1 VADSSVIREFLVA
14 LGFKTDKPA
23 LDQFEGGIEKATK
36 SVVRLASAIEAT
48 ALAVA
53 AGVTRMSSNL
63 EALYFASIK
72 TNASAANL
80 KAFDRGMQNLGTQA
94 GEALESVQGLT
105 RAIREN
111 PGVEGLLTGL
121 GVRTRGE
128 LGELRDTTDLILD
141 LGERFRNMPYHLA
154 NQYAGMLGISED
166 TLRAMRSA
174 GFEEEIDRMR
184 KNMEGTDWT
193 KATVDA
199 HEFMMEMRDLT
210 TVVEAFGLQI
220 YEALSRRLGLSVH
233 DLTTWL
239 QTNGPAVADRVAEI
253 ALKVLDVA
261 EKIGKWIAWLV
272 GKFIEWDEATGGWS
286 TRLLGLL
293 VVLKLF
299 GGAEIIGGIVALT
312 AAFGRLGLGIAGAA
326 GKAVSSFSV
335 LLAQL
340 GLIGGAGGIGAI
352 LGSAIYDKLSVNA
365 QDKIG
370 KAVAAT
376 LAFFGND
383 NAKEA
388 LAIDDPMTYLRLAG
402 WKSHEAAGILAN
414 LQDESAMNPR
424 AVGDGGK
431 AYGLA
436 QWHPDRQE
444 AFSKWAGKDIRSST
458 TAEQLDFLTYE
469 LTRGAERR
477 AGDLLRAA
485 TNARQAGEIVSR
497 YYERPRD
504 ADREARERGQLAV
517 HISQENNF
525 TISSTDP
532 QGAGREVDR
541 SRDRANAELVR
552 NLQVAVQ

>member
-1 VADSSVIREFLVA
+1 MAESSIIREFLVR
-14 LGFKTDKPA
+14 LGFQTDQPA
-23 LDQFEGGIEKATK
+23 LDKFDGGIEKATK
-36 SVVRLASAIEAT
+36 SVFRLAAAVEAT

-72 TNASAANL
+72 TNTSAANL

-105 RAIREN
+105 RFLREN
-111 PGVEGLLTGL
+111 PGGEGLLASL
-121 GVRTRGE
+121 GIDTRGD
-128 LGELRDTTDLILD
+128 LGELRDTTDLMLE
-141 LGERFRNMPYHLA
+141 LGERFRGMPYYLA
-154 NQYAGMLGISED
+154 NQYAGMFGISED

-174 GFEEEIDRMR
+174 GFEEEIERMR

-199 HEFMMEMRDLT
+199 HKFMMEMRDLT
-210 TVVEAFGLQI
+210 TILEAFGLQV
-220 YEALSRRLGLSVH
+220 YDALSRRLGLSVH
-233 DLTTWL
+233 ELTKWL

-253 ALKVLDVA
+253 ALKVIDVA
-261 EKIGKWIAWLV
+261 EQIGKWIAWLV
-272 GKFIEWDEATGGWS
+272 GKFVEWDQATNGWS

-299 GGAEIIGGIVALT
+299 GGAEIIGGILALVGAFWKLGGGMT
-312 AAFGRLGLGIAGAA
+312 AAAGAGTGLLALLGKLGLAGAA
-326 GKAVSSFSV
+326 GAAGWFGGKAIYEH
-335 LLAQL
+335 LLPDDWKDKL
-340 GLIGGAGGIGAI
+340 GKAGAI
-352 LGSAIYDKLSVNA
+352 VASVFGSD
-365 QDKIG
+365 D
-370 KAVAAT
+370 
-376 LAFFGND
+376 
-383 NAKEA
+383 AKQA
-388 LAIDDPMTYLRLAG
+388 LAINDPMAYLRLAG
-402 WKSHEAAGILAN
+402 WSPDHAAGILAN
-414 LQDESAMNPR
+414 LQDESGMNPR

-436 QWHPDRQE
+436 QWHPDRQA
-444 AFSKWAGKDIRSST
+444 AFARFAGKDIRDST
-458 TAEQLDFLTYE
+458 QAEQLDFLTHE

-504 ADREARERGQLAV
+504 VDREARERGELAV

-525 TISSTDP
+525 NIASSDP
-532 QGAGREVDR
+532 QSAGREVDR

-552 NLQVAVQ
+552 NLQVTVQ